1 MALRS
6 PCKIFAKDKAY
17 YLGPINLSDLL
28 EPSQASPS
36 KRSFTP
42 KMAWSQTVNVRLECL
57 SWEGLTPLNTK
68 ECFHWGQA
76 CFFATGD
83 FSFSLCWSGRVRQLQ
98 EGETLALPAGP
109 AASPGG
115 AGRRETKG

>member
-1 MALRS
+1 MPLR
-6 PCKIFAKDKAY
+6 PD
-17 YLGPINLSDLL
+17 NLSDLPEL
-28 EPSQASPS
+28 SLASPS

-42 KMAWSQTVNVRLECL
+42 KMAWSQTVNSRLDCL

-83 FSFSLCWSGRVRQLQ
+83 FRCSFCWSGRVRQLQ
-98 EGETLALPAGP
+98 EGGRQWLWNAGP
-109 AASPGG
+109 ARPPPLVVPAVVGPRARSTPK
-115 AGRRETKG
+115 EKF